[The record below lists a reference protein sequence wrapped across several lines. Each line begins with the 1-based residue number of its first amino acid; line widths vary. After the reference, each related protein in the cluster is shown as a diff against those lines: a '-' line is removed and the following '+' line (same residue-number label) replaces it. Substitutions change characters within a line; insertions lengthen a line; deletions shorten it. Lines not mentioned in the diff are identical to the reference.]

1 MENIVIKNVQKV
13 YMEKIAIMCVIVQ
26 EDIVILQ
33 LENVLVHQGIQVLSV
48 MKNVLQVHMVQ
59 IVNLNVI
66 VMVSITVIK

>member
-1 MENIVIKNVQKV
+1 
-13 YMEKIAIMCVIVQ
+13 MEKIAIMCVIVQ